1 MRIIPIKVANFQSFY
16 NFFNLSMIKYL
27 VCVFL
32 IISGFTVQ
40 AQHPFLQNLQKFCG
54 KSFEGTVAFPKDGKD
69 PFAGK
74 RLVIHFL
81 KCDSNEVSIPFY
93 VGEDRSRTWVLTNDS
108 SGLLLKHDH
117 RHKDGTP
124 DSITMYGGY
133 AAPSQRSWIQFF
145 PADSYTAK
153 LIPPAA
159 TNEWCM
165 LLSEDRKTFSYIL
178 HRNGEPRFRA
188 DFDLSKPL

>member
-1 MRIIPIKVANFQSFY
+1 LLTAFGLTSE
-16 NFFNLSMIKYL
+16 
-27 VCVFL
+27 
-32 IISGFTVQ
+32 
-40 AQHPFLQNLQKFCG
+40 AQHPFLQNLQSFG
-54 KSFEGTVAFPKDGKD
+54 GQSFEGKVVFPKDEKD
-69 PFAGK
+69 PFYGK
-74 RLVIHFL
+74 KLVIYFA
-81 KCDSNEVSIPFY
+81 KCEANEARIPFY
-93 VGEDRSRTWVLTNDS
+93 VGEDKSRTWILTNDS

-124 DSITMYGGY
+124 DSVTLYGGY
-133 AAPSQRSWIQFF
+133 ASTSQRGWIQFF
-145 PADSYTAK
+145 PADDYTAK
-153 LIPPAA
+153 LIPAAA

>member
-1 MRIIPIKVANFQSFY
+1 
-16 NFFNLSMIKYL
+16 MIKY
-27 VCVFL
+27 FL
-32 IISGFTVQ
+32 SFLLTAFGLTSE
-40 AQHPFLQNLQKFCG
+40 AQHPFLQNLQSFG
-54 KSFEGTVAFPKDGKD
+54 GQSFEGKVVFPKDEKD
-69 PFAGK
+69 PFYGK
-74 RLVIHFL
+74 KLVIYFA
-81 KCDSNEVSIPFY
+81 KCEANEARIPFY
-93 VGEDRSRTWVLTNDS
+93 VGEDKSRTWILTNDS

-124 DSITMYGGY
+124 DSVTLYGGY
-133 AAPSQRSWIQFF
+133 ASTSQRGWIQFF
-145 PADSYTAK
+145 PADDYTAK
-153 LIPPAA
+153 LIPAAA